1 MKVCPAFGPGFYYIP
16 GSDTCLKVGGNVW
29 FEYIGNQR
37 FTAANDASGWRTQ
50 VKVNLDARTNTEYGL
65 LRTVVS
71 PRFNSRIGASTE
83 ASGSAAREGLAYD
96 GTNTGGAQ
104 KQTQVNT
111 VGYIQLGGLT
121 VGRLGSFFGSSF
133 YGASNVG
140 YEGTDVRDE
149 VDQVAYTVALGN
161 GMTLTAAV
169 EEGSRSNRDGVFSMA
184 NGAAYVAAVPAYVS
198 ATGVG
203 VSATAATGVAVNYGG
218 VQIPDLV
225 AKFAVDQA
233 WGKIELSGMAH
244 SINYSTYQ
252 YTSAS
257 TEWGFGGQLAAK
269 INLPMIGSGDYLFL
283 NGIYASGINQ
293 LVWRNVTGDRNSQD
307 TKGLGIGRVAV
318 GMNDVVVDTTTGSTY
333 QAKSYGFA
341 GEFGHY
347 FTPSVMA
354 FVGGDYAKLD
364 WAAAARGTAGTTNTS
379 IDPLSW
385 YRVNAGVVWSPIKDF
400 KIVPEV
406 TYMHVSVATATNAAA
421 STEGSAKKNESA
433 WAGRVR
439 VTRDF

>member
-1 MKVCPAFGPGFYYIP
+1 
-16 GSDTCLKVGGNVW
+16 
-29 FEYIGNQR
+29 
-37 FTAANDASGWRTQ
+37 
-50 VKVNLDARTNTEYGL
+50 
-65 LRTVVS
+65 
-71 PRFNSRIGASTE
+71 
-83 ASGSAAREGLAYD
+83 
-96 GTNTGGAQ
+96 
-104 KQTQVNT
+104 
-111 VGYIQLGGLT
+111 
-121 VGRLGSFFGSSF
+121 
-133 YGASNVG
+133 
-140 YEGTDVRDE
+140 
-149 VDQVAYTVALGN
+149 
-161 GMTLTAAV
+161 MTLTGAV
-169 EEGSRSNRDGVFSMA
+169 EDGSRSNRDGVYSMA
-184 NGAAYVAAVPAYVS
+184 NGVAYAAAVPDVYIAGVRTTTGS
-198 ATGVG
+198 AAVG
-203 VSATAATGVAVNYGG
+203 TAVKYGG
-218 VQIPDLV
+218 VQIPDFV
-225 AKFAVDQA
+225 GKFAVDQA

-293 LVWRNVTGDRNSQD
+293 LVWRNITGDRDSQN
-307 TKGLGIGRVAV
+307 TSTLGIGRVGV

-347 FTPSVMA
+347 FTPTVMA
-354 FVGGDYAKLD
+354 FIGGDYAKLD

-379 IDPLSW
+379 INPLSW
-385 YRVNAGVVWSPIKDF
+385 YRVNAGAVWTPIKDF

-406 TYMHVSVATATNAAA
+406 TYMHVSVATATNANA
-421 STEGSAKKNESA
+421 STEGAAKKNESA